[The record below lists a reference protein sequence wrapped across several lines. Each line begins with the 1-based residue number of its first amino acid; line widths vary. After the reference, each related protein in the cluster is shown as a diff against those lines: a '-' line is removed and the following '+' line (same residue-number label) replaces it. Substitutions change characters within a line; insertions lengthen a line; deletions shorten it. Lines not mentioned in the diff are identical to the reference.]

1 MFCGYPCDMTVSTK
15 RSCVAVILLALA
27 APAQAQ
33 EASISLRVV
42 VRGVEPGR
50 AGPVLCGLWSSA
62 AGWPM
67 NTTRAIL
74 RARAEGSGAE
84 RTCTFILPRS
94 GRYAVA
100 VAHDSNGNGRVDTN
114 LFGAP
119 TEGWAS
125 TNDVTHPFSPP
136 SFDESSIDV
145 RTSTTARVRMH
156 Y

>member
-1 MFCGYPCDMTVSTK
+1 MTVSTR
-15 RSCVAVILLALA
+15 RSSLAVILLALA

-33 EASISLRVV
+33 DAPISLRVV
-42 VRGVEPGR
+42 VRGIEPGR
-50 AGPVLCGLWSSA
+50 AGPILCGLWSSA

-67 NTTRAIL
+67 NTARAIL
-74 RARAEGSGAE
+74 RVRAEGSGAE
-84 RTCTFILPRS
+84 RTCTFDLPRI

-125 TNDVTHPFSPP
+125 TNDVTHTFSPP

-145 RTSTTARVRMH
+145 RASTAVRVRMH